1 MCIPPKKDEAIFGVV
16 PQHFSHSFQQNKLQA
31 TRAIE
36 SPGDVLPGKLFFFL
50 ARKMLRTQNTQYMK
64 QSDKE
69 LDTEV

>member
-36 SPGDVLPGKLFFFL
+36 SPEGFLPGKLFFLFGTEN
-50 ARKMLRTQNTQYMK
+50 AQ
-64 QSDKE
+64 
-69 LDTEV
+69 DTKHSIHETI